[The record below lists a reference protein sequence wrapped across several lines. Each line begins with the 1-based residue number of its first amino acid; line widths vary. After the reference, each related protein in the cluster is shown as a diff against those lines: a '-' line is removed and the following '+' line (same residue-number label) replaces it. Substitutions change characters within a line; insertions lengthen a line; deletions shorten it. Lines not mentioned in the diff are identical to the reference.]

1 MNDLFEFPRVSHRK
15 LAINNGFFF
24 FLKEQYGIKK
34 TQLFGNSFLNA
45 NIKKYLWVIIFN
57 VIVTHSLCSYHLP
70 SSHCSEE
77 GMVTPIL

>member
-1 MNDLFEFPRVSHRK
+1 MISLNSPEYLIESWQ
-15 LAINNGFFF
+15 LIMGFF